1 MLLDSNFQQIHH
13 TTRLE
18 IMYAIFV
25 DGGRQYKVEPGQRLD
40 IDYRDGSQSGDTL
53 EFSQVLAIGGD
64 GGLKLGTPALAGAKV
79 TAKVI
84 GMEKGEKLYIQ
95 KFRRRKNSKRRTGH
109 RQKYTRVEI
118 ANIAS

>member
-1 MLLDSNFQQIHH
+1 
-13 TTRLE
+13 
-18 IMYAIFV
+18 MYAIIV
-25 DGGRQYKVEPGQRLD
+25 DGGRQYKVTTGQQLD
-40 IDYRDGSQSGDTL
+40 IDYRVDSASGDTL
-53 EFSQVLAIGGD
+53 EFAQVLAIGGD
-64 GGLKLGTPALAGAKV
+64 SGLKLGNPSVSGAKV

-118 ANIAS
+118 SEIAGA